1 MLCKADE
8 AGTDFLSTFFTFDL
22 NFRNF
27 KDWVTFHS
35 DIFLDGSLSRDLS
48 DFTANPL
55 NGVRDLNCRSFFIL
69 LSSLQMII
77 GTFVTESTAVLCC
90 TEPGT
95 AFKNTLTR
103 EHFAITLLRTKCVC
117 LISSRSKD
125 LSTLS
130 FMSNILSY

>member
-1 MLCKADE
+1 M
-8 AGTDFLSTFFTFDL
+8 
-22 NFRNF
+22 
-27 KDWVTFHS
+27 
-35 DIFLDGSLSRDLS
+35 GSLSRDLS
-48 DFTANPL
+48 DFTASPL

-103 EHFAITLLRTKCVC
+103 EHFAITLLRTIV
-117 LISSRSKD
+117 SV
-125 LSTLS
+125 
-130 FMSNILSY
+130 